1 MTQRRDDKLLRQ
13 IIERLREIRKACR
26 LTQDAVYEDTNVDI
40 GKYEARPANLSITT
54 IAILCKY
61 YEIPLEEFFKGIDG
75 SDDLI

>member
-13 IIERLREIRKACR
+13 IIERLRKIRKAR
-26 LTQDAVYEDTNVDI
+26 GLTQDAVYEDTNVDI
-40 GKYEARPANLSITT
+40 GKYEACLANLSITT